1 MFPRA
6 LSLPIARFAASP
18 TGHVVLSFSLRS
30 WRDCW
35 QDGIYAMG
43 VTFLAVR
50 KTMIIALAR
59 QSRQLSR
66 LTFALTG
73 LFQDF

>member
-6 LSLPIARFAASP
+6 FSSPIARFAVPP

-30 WRDCW
+30 WRECW

-43 VTFLAVR
+43 VTFLAAR
-50 KTMIIALAR
+50 KTIIALAH
-59 QSRQLSR
+59 
-66 LTFALTG
+66 
-73 LFQDF
+73 